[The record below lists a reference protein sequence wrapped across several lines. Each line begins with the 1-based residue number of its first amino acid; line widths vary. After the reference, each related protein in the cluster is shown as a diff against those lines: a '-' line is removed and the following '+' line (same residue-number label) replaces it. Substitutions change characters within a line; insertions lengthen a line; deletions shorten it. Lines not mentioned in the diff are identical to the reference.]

1 VIPIYIPPL
10 RERKMDIPVLINHFM
25 RKFNKL
31 KKRNVKGFT
40 QEAMQYMMRYH
51 WPGNVRELENLIE
64 MLVVMKEDGLIDVAD
79 LPPKVLSEDSRMD
92 EPSSTIVIPE
102 EGVNFNEMV
111 EDFEKDL
118 LLKALE
124 KTGGVKNRAAK
135 LLDLNR
141 TTFVEKLKRYNIG

>member
-1 VIPIYIPPL
+1 
-10 RERKMDIPVLINHFM
+10 
-25 RKFNKL
+25 
-31 KKRNVKGFT
+31 
-40 QEAMQYMMRYH
+40 
-51 WPGNVRELENLIE
+51 VRELENLIE
-64 MLVVMKEDGLIDVAD
+64 MLVVMKEDGMIDVAD
-79 LPPKVLSEDSRMD
+79 LPPKILGEDPRMD
-92 EPSSTIVIPE
+92 EPSNSVVIPE
-102 EGVNFNEMV
+102 EGVSFNEMV

>member
-1 VIPIYIPPL
+1 
-10 RERKMDIPVLINHFM
+10 
-25 RKFNKL
+25 
-31 KKRNVKGFT
+31 
-40 QEAMQYMMRYH
+40 
-51 WPGNVRELENLIE
+51 
-64 MLVVMKEDGLIDVAD
+64 
-79 LPPKVLSEDSRMD
+79 MD
-92 EPSSTIVIPE
+92 EPSSAIVIPE